1 MKYKVL
7 MEQARAMLDKAQG
20 VVTDGADLTDES
32 KVEFDKLMA
41 LVESLQER
49 AVKLRAVEE
58 RDAQLQATMGVAA
71 QEASAASEDK
81 SFGPTYTL
89 RFGEE
94 SKAQEG
100 VLTGLVGPDYRQ
112 QIADQNTAFAK
123 YLRFGDRALERSEWQ
138 LLQKQIFPWSQVEY
152 LVKNGMT
159 LAQIKS
165 TMVEAQGT
173 LGGYA
178 VPPNVQAA
186 IVSRLPGLTAVRG
199 GGARVVELMAGN
211 SVDVP
216 TYTGGTAAYRGALR
230 GAWGAE
236 TQTPAEKNATLG
248 MTPVVAH
255 VYTYKVAM
263 SQSLVEDAANLVDL
277 VQSDIGDT
285 LAIDEDMVF
294 LVGDGNGKPLG
305 ILPGSANALDL
316 SHVHSTSG
324 TTMTAAGIRLLKRAL
339 GSQYRARG
347 VWIGN
352 STTFGVIEGLL
363 DGVGSPIFGDMSETG
378 KMLNANIRESEAM
391 PDVAGSAFPLLFC
404 DLSGYWIVQ
413 KAGLTIARFQDSN
426 TGINKVEYHVR
437 RRVGGRVVDTWKFA
451 VQEVAA

>member
-7 MEQARAMLDKAQG
+7 MEQARAALDQAQG
-20 VVTDGADLTDES
+20 LVTDGELTDET
-32 KVEFDKLMA
+32 KGEFDKLMA
-41 LVESLQER
+41 QAESLQER
-49 AVKLRAVEE
+49 AVKLRAVED
-58 RDAQLQATMGVAA
+58 RDAQLQATMGAAA
-71 QEASAASEDK
+71 QKETAATEDK
-81 SFGPTYTL
+81 AFGPLYTL
-89 RFGEE
+89 RFGDE
-94 SKAQEG
+94 SKAQEH

-112 QIADQNTAFAK
+112 QIADQNVAFAK
-123 YLRFGDRALERSEWQ
+123 YLRWGDRALERAEWQ
-138 LLQKQIFPWSQVEY
+138 SLQKQIFPWTQVEY
-152 LVKNGMT
+152 LLKNGMT

-178 VPPNVQAA
+178 VPPNVQAG

-199 GGARVVELMAGN
+199 GGARVVELTAGN
-211 SVDVP
+211 AVDVP
-216 TYTGGTAAYRGALR
+216 VYTGGTNAYRGAIR
-230 GAWGAE
+230 GAWGSE

-255 VYTYKVAM
+255 VYTYKVSM

-285 LAIDEDMVF
+285 LAIDEDVAF
-294 LVGDGNGKPLG
+294 LVGDGNGKPMG
-305 ILPGSANALDL
+305 ILPNSANELGL
-316 SHVHSTSG
+316 SHVHSGSG
-324 TTMTAAGIRLLKRAL
+324 TALLAAGIRSLKRAV

-352 STTFGVIEGLL
+352 SATFGLVEGLI
-363 DGVGSPIFGDMSETG
+363 DGEGNVIFGDLSETG
-378 KMLNANIRESEAM
+378 KLLNANIRESEAM
-391 PDVAGSAFPLLFC
+391 PDVAGSAFPLLFA

-413 KAGLTIARFQDSN
+413 KAGLTIVRMQDSN